1 MYELVYHK
9 IDLFEEKKNRD
20 EKKCKR
26 GQCWK
31 QKIEDLKAI
40 VVYLTVENM
49 LPLNKLGLKV

>member
-9 IDLFEEKKNRD
+9 IEDLLKVKNRD

-31 QKIEDLKAI
+31 RKIEDLKAI
-40 VVYLTVENM
+40 CVVFLTVETCW
-49 LPLNKLGLKV
+49 L